1 MMEKVLRIFG
11 LMAFAMAI
19 SCSNGGS
26 DDGKH
31 TSSDSSAMPGPD
43 DKVRADTAA
52 MVLIPGGSFMMG
64 GDGDQAAADELPKHQ
79 VNVSSFYM
87 DAHEVSNAE
96 FARFVKATGYV
107 TTAERKPDWEEL
119 KKNVPPGTPKP
130 ADELLVPASLVFTP
144 PSDRVDL
151 GDYSQWWSWVEGAS
165 WHAPEGRESNLEGR
179 ENFPVIHV
187 SWDDAMAY
195 CKWAGKRLPTEAEW
209 EYAARGGLQN
219 NLYPWGNQSIS
230 QGKPK
235 ANSWEGSFPNSNTK
249 RDGFYA
255 LAPGGSFAPNGYG
268 LYDMAGNVWEWC
280 ADWYRSDYYAG
291 ENKQWIDPKGP
302 VDSYD
307 PQEPYAQ
314 KRVTRG
320 GSFMCN
326 DSYCSGYRCS
336 RRMKTTYDSAMSNL
350 GFRCVRSVSSAD

>member
-1 MMEKVLRIFG
+1 MKNITKLFG
-11 LMAFAMAI
+11 ILVAAFAF
-19 SCSNGGS
+19 SCSNAGS
-26 DDGKH
+26 DNGDKK
-31 TSSDSSAMPGPD
+31 SSPSDSREISRI
-43 DKVRADTAA
+43 KVKGDTIT

-79 VNVSSFYM
+79 VTVSSFYM
-87 DAHEVSNAE
+87 DTHEVSNAE

-107 TTAERKPDWEEL
+107 TTAQRKPDWEEL

-130 ADELLVPASLVFTP
+130 SEDLLVPASLVFTP
-144 PSDRVDL
+144 PSVKVDL

-165 WHAPEGRESNLEGR
+165 WSAPEGSQSNLEGK
-179 ENFPVIHV
+179 EDFPVVHV

-209 EYAARGGLQN
+209 EYAARGGLEN
-219 NLYPWGNQSIS
+219 NLYPWGNQGIG
-230 QGKPK
+230 QGIPK

-249 RDGFYA
+249 RDGFYG
-255 LAPGGSFAPNGYG
+255 LAPVGSFASNGYG

-280 ADWYRSDYYAG
+280 ADWYRSDYYQSG
-291 ENKQWIDPKGP
+291 NNGWKDPKGP
-302 VDSYD
+302 SDSYD

-314 KRVTRG
+314 KRVSRG

-336 RRMKTTYDSAMSNL
+336 RRMKTTYDSSMSNL
-350 GFRCVRSVSSAD
+350 GFRCVRSAPQGS